1 MCIIF
6 EIYTHRGFTMR
17 TNIDIDDDLMEK
29 ALKMSDLKT
38 KKDVVNEALK
48 LFVRIESQ
56 KDIIKF
62 RGKLKW
68 EGDLDDMRTSKHV
81 S

>member
-1 MCIIF
+1 
-6 EIYTHRGFTMR
+6 
-17 TNIDIDDDLMEK
+17 
-29 ALKMSDLKT
+29 MSDLKT

-68 EGDLDDMRTSKHV
+68 EGDLDDMRTSKHI

>member
-1 MCIIF
+1 
-6 EIYTHRGFTMR
+6 MR

-68 EGDLDDMRTSKHV
+68 EGDLDGMRTSKHV

>member
-1 MCIIF
+1 MCIILS
-6 EIYTHRGFTMR
+6 IYTHYGFAMR
-17 TNIDIDDDLMEK
+17 TNIEIDDELMEK
-29 ALKMSDLKT
+29 ALEMSDLKT
-38 KKDVVNEALK
+38 KKDIVNEALK

-68 EGDLDDMRTSKHV
+68 EGDLNDMRNSKHAQ
-81 S
+81 